1 MTILFFDTETSGLPI
16 KGLPFDHPAQPKI
29 VQLAAILTQD
39 TGEEISSFNV
49 IIDNGVDIPTAA
61 SQIHGIT
68 TDMALWL
75 GIKPKAAAY
84 LFNRY
89 LDVADLIVAH
99 NIKFDLQ
106 MLELQ
111 GIVGFPLKHS
121 KFCTMDAT
129 RDICQLPPT
138 EKMVAAGFGGYKA
151 PKMSEAYAHFFGKE
165 FDNAHNAMA
174 DVTACKEVFFKL
186 EAMK

>member
-1 MTILFFDTETSGLPI
+1 MTILFFDTETSGLP
-16 KGLPFDHPAQPKI
+16 KRSLVPNHPDQPKI

-39 TGEEISSFNV
+39 GGQEISSFN
-49 IIDNGVDIPTAA
+49 IIINNDIDIPADV
-61 SQIHGIT
+61 SSIHGIT
-68 TDMALWL
+68 TDMATWL
-75 GIKPKAAAY
+75 GVSPKAATY

-89 LDVADLIVAH
+89 LDVADLVVAH
-99 NIKFDLQ
+99 NIGFDLQ
-106 MLELQ
+106 MLECQ
-111 GIVGFPLKHS
+111 GIIPAPIKHPL
-121 KFCTMDAT
+121 FCTMKAT